1 MVACKTPEN
10 RRGPGLRSLS
20 ALSSLR
26 LPSILKTDVIKYVR
40 RGDDVAVFKINACTY
55 LLCIYKNYACVCW
68 ISTTFCDQQMAK
80 YHGDIQTNN
89 RDHAAVVTCCVL
101 HTSIYLPRPSTYNTN
116 H

>member
-55 LLCIYKNYACVCW
+55 LLSIYIKLC
-68 ISTTFCDQQMAK
+68 M
-80 YHGDIQTNN
+80 
-89 RDHAAVVTCCVL
+89 CVL
-101 HTSIYLPRPSTYNTN
+101 DLDDILRPANG
-116 H
+116 